1 MRLNLRIPLFLT
13 LVVASVGI
21 GTVGVHA
28 STDCQHL
35 FRSYTDQI
43 AKHLHHKISPETLAR
58 WAAWNKAHPHYRP
71 TKKEAI
77 DKINFVCQVPMDDA
91 DLAQDLP
98 PISLPPVLPALTDT
112 IITPP
117 SNSLVSNLVP
127 PDNPLQPP
135 VGEPEFGPVYYPGPP
150 SIFGGNSSPTPP
162 VSPTPEPASLLLM
175 TTALGLL
182 AGLMFWKR
190 QQSEGLMA
198 QTSRS

>member
-1 MRLNLRIPLFLT
+1 MKLNLRMPLFLT

-35 FRSYTDQI
+35 FRAYNDQV
-43 AKHLHHKISPETLAR
+43 AKHFHHKVSPETLAR

-71 TKKEAI
+71 TRKEAL
-77 DKINFVCQVPMDDA
+77 DKVNFVCQVPMDDA
-91 DLAQDLP
+91 DIAQDLP
-98 PISLPPVLPALTDT
+98 PISLPPVLPAITDT
-112 IITPP
+112 IVTPQT
-117 SNSLVSNLVP
+117 NVVVSNLVP

-135 VGEPEFGPVYYPGPP
+135 VAEPQFGPVYYPGPP
-150 SIFGGNSSPTPP
+150 PTFGGNTVPTPP

-182 AGLMFWKR
+182 AGLLFWKR
-190 QQSEGLMA
+190 QQSEGLTA
-198 QTSRS
+198 QPSLS